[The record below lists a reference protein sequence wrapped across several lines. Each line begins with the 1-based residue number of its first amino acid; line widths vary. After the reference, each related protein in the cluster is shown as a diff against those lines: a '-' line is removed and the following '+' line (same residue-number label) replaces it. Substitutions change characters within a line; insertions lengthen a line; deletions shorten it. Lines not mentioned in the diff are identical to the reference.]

1 MIPSNYPR
9 LTTLKKIE
17 QWFSKDYR
25 IFLALLVAV
34 PIVMTIISWGER

>member
-1 MIPSNYPR
+1 MNPSTYTR
-9 LTTLKKIE
+9 LAALKKIE

-34 PIVMTIISWGER
+34 PIVMTVIIWGER